1 MVVEDLAGSLDYVR
15 EVVPLFEIDG
25 CLKLQGDQEAVLLD
39 PCLLF
44 VYGVACIKVSLNV
57 GFEALDG
64 LADLLVGLV
73 VVSRCFSKRLEI
85 LTFAD
90 GGV

>member
-1 MVVEDLAGSLDYVR
+1 MVVDDLAGSLDYVR

-25 CLKLQGDQEAVLLD
+25 CLEVQGDQEAVLLD

-44 VYGVACIKVSLNV
+44 VYGVACIKVSVNV

-73 VVSRCFSKRLEI
+73 VVSSLYLKQM
-85 LTFAD
+85 A
-90 GGV
+90 

>member
-1 MVVEDLAGSLDYVR
+1 MVVDDLTGSLDHVR

-25 CLKLQGDQEAVLLD
+25 CLEVQGDQEAVLLD

-44 VYGVACIKVSLNV
+44 VYGVACIKVSVNV
-57 GFEALDG
+57 GFEALNG

-73 VVSRCFSKRLEI
+73 VVSSLYLKQM
-85 LTFAD
+85 A
-90 GGV
+90 

>member
-15 EVVPLFEIDG
+15 EVLPLFEIDG
-25 CLKLQGDQEAVLLD
+25 CLEVQGDEEAVLLD

-57 GFEALDG
+57 GFEALNG

-73 VVSRCFSKRLEI
+73 VVSSLYLEQM
-85 LTFAD
+85 A
-90 GGV
+90 

>member
-1 MVVEDLAGSLDYVR
+1 VVVEDLAGSLDYVR
-15 EVVPLFEIDG
+15 EVLPLFEIDG
-25 CLKLQGDQEAVLLD
+25 CLEVQGDEEAVLLD

-57 GFEALDG
+57 GFEALNG

-73 VVSRCFSKRLEI
+73 VVSSLYLEQM
-85 LTFAD
+85 A
-90 GGV
+90 